1 MSVVGRMQF
10 VGKKTALK
18 RVQGKPCAICG
29 APSSCAVR
37 DNGVAPAC
45 LDHGLMAQGL
55 GYMVEFPDNDA
66 VSARKVSVDV
76 KQVKSEK
83 DCQNYNHTN
92 KGD

>member
-10 VGKKTALK
+10 VDEKTALK

-37 DNGVAPAC
+37 DNGVVPAC

-55 GYMVEFPDNDA
+55 GYIVAFPDPIPMLNER
-66 VSARKVSVDV
+66 STK
-76 KQVKSEK
+76 
-83 DCQNYNHTN
+83 
-92 KGD
+92 

>member
-10 VGKKTALK
+10 VDKKTALK

-55 GYMVEFPDNDA
+55 GYLVVFPEPIIMHKER
-66 VSARKVSVDV
+66 SIK
-76 KQVKSEK
+76 
-83 DCQNYNHTN
+83 
-92 KGD
+92 